1 MKRSWSI
8 PGLMVCAALLGAAI
22 SLAPA
27 DEAAEGLTAPVEA
40 LGLWL
45 REQSLSGTGGN
56 LLAWAVILLLS
67 ALPLLLLVLPMGRG
81 KLCWEDVLP
90 PLGSLALLGLLYGAV
105 NPGWMASPLSGGWGL
120 AAWGAVC
127 GTALAS
133 WAVLRILRGLE
144 GGTLEKLS
152 GVLRALLLACA
163 ALLVFAA
170 AARGSGNLLNLWD
183 QGDAAAARQWAE
195 TELGFTGTFPGQT
208 GDLIFLTA
216 LALLDLIPSLLGAW
230 VLILA
235 AGLAGNLAQDPFG
248 PESVQACQAVAGRCR
263 LALSASLLLAL
274 GRNLLQLALF
284 SRLST
289 LHFSLDLPLV
299 PLLLAAALY
308 LLCRCIQ
315 RGRELQADNDS
326 II

>member
-1 MKRSWSI
+1 MEEKWKMPVLLI
-8 PGLMVCAALLGAAI
+8 FAALLGAAVP
-22 SLAPA
+22 LVPA
-27 DEAAEGLTAPVEA
+27 YEAAEGLTAPVEA

-45 REQSLSGTGGN
+45 REKSLSGAGGN
-56 LLAWAVILLLS
+56 LLAWAIVLLLS
-67 ALPLLLLVLPMGRG
+67 ALPLLLLVLPRGRG
-81 KLCWEDVLP
+81 KLRWEDSLLF
-90 PLGSLALLGLLYGAV
+90 LGAFGLLGLLYGAV
-105 NPGWMASPLSGGWGL
+105 NPGWMASPLAGGWGL
-120 AAWGAVC
+120 AAWESVF
-127 GTALAS
+127 GTALAA
-133 WAVLRILRGLE
+133 WLILRVLRGLE
-144 GGTLEKLS
+144 GGALEKLS
-152 GVLRALLLACA
+152 GVLRALLRACA

-195 TELGFTGTFPGQT
+195 TELGFAGTFPSQT

-230 VLILA
+230 VLALA
-235 AGLAGNLAQDPFG
+235 AGLAKNLAQDPFG

-289 LHFSLDLPLV
+289 LRFSLDLPLV

-315 RGRELQADNDS
+315 RGRELQEDNDS

>member
-1 MKRSWSI
+1 
-8 PGLMVCAALLGAAI
+8 MV
-22 SLAPA
+22 
-27 DEAAEGLTAPVEA
+27 
-40 LGLWL
+40 
-45 REQSLSGTGGN
+45 
-56 LLAWAVILLLS
+56 
-67 ALPLLLLVLPMGRG
+67 
-81 KLCWEDVLP
+81 
-90 PLGSLALLGLLYGAV
+90 
-105 NPGWMASPLSGGWGL
+105 SPLAGSWGL
-120 AAWGAVC
+120 AAWGSVF

-170 AARGSGNLLNLWD
+170 AARGSGNLLDLWD

-195 TELGFTGTFPGQT
+195 TELGFAGTFPSQT

-230 VLILA
+230 VLALA
-235 AGLAGNLAQDPFG
+235 AGLAENLARDPFG
-248 PESVQACQAVAGRCR
+248 PESVQACQIVAGRCR

-284 SRLST
+284 SQLST

-308 LLCRCIQ
+308 LLCRCVQ
-315 RGRELQADNDS
+315 RGRELQADNES